1 MSYIDD
7 FEASKL
13 RLDKSMELIEYL
25 REQME
30 QKTDEAQKDLLN
42 MEIHQIYHV
51 AQLAHIERLVQL
63 IPNQNLTR
71 EFKVKLTM
79 EIETALNNVHTAGK
93 WLYDE
98 LYKKWQKGV

>member
-7 FEASKL
+7 FNASKQ

-42 MEIHQIYHV
+42 MDIHQIFHT
-51 AQLAHIERLVQL
+51 AQVAHIERLVEL
-63 IPNQNLTR
+63 IPNKNLTR
-71 EFKVKLTM
+71 EFKVKLRM
-79 EIETALNNVHTAGK
+79 EIETALNNLHTAGK

-98 LYKKWQKGV
+98 LYKKWQKGH

>member
-7 FEASKL
+7 FEASRL

-30 QKTDEAQKDLLN
+30 QKTDEAQKELLN
-42 MEIHQIYHV
+42 VEIHHIYHV
-51 AQLAHIERLVQL
+51 AQLAHIERLVEL
-63 IPNQNLTR
+63 IPNKNLTR

-79 EIETALNNVHTAGK
+79 EIETALNNVHMAGK

-98 LYKKWQKGV
+98 LYKKWQKGL

>member
-13 RLDKSMELIEYL
+13 RLDKSMQLIEYL

-51 AQLAHIERLVQL
+51 AQIAHIER
-63 IPNQNLTR
+63 LTR
-71 EFKVKLTM
+71 EFKVQLTM

-98 LYKKWQKGV
+98 LYKKWQKGL